1 MAAMAVSKGGVS
13 RAVTGE
19 SKSERDWMELYHL
32 AEQYFHEHGDLLVPG
47 DYVCYGKRLGRW
59 IGTQRTDYKKRI
71 NPRFTQER
79 IELLEA
85 IGMVWDV
92 KEFRWNLMY
101 GELERYLRIY
111 GSVRVPQS
119 FETPEGVRLGI
130 WLNKIRMEYKKGKL
144 SEKRISQLEKLGMI
158 WEPEKLR
165 RESWEHYF
173 ALFQDYVSRQNTFP
187 SSAYVTENGV
197 RLGIWL
203 SNQKEKK
210 KDGTLLPERRRRL
223 EALGIVWDV
232 LEQAWLERYE
242 EARAYYIKHGH
253 LCPYQERSGQGP
265 DSLSHWLTAQRK
277 ARRAG
282 TLSAE
287 KIRML
292 EEIGMLWEVRGCLWE
307 RSFRKAEE
315 FYFKYGHLRITKD
328 GGEDQPLGRWI
339 STQRKNYKKGKLSEE
354 RIQKLNKIG
363 MVWDAGID
371 SEELWDSWYQ
381 KAAAYYVR
389 YGHLNP
395 QKGKLRTWIRAQRAA
410 GKGKRGQLTESQIRR
425 LEAIGMSWDPVEER
439 WQAMYQLA
447 KEYYDVHQML
457 NIPSN
462 YVTDTGVRLGQW
474 IARQRKCYK
483 NYLEGKAGGGVG
495 TITRERID
503 LLNKLD
509 MIWDGTGNTAKT
521 SFPEKALFFYL
532 RKYFPDMEKLSHR
545 REPGVELD
553 LYIPS
558 VRTAIEYDGLKWHR
572 DKLEQD
578 EEKGRICECSG
589 IRLIRLREPGLPRI
603 SRCVFAVELEDFGDR
618 AFEAA
623 IAELFH
629 YLKISEFDVD
639 IARDRRAILETYRN
653 FTARAWDRAY
663 QELYGYYREHGTLS
677 VPADLLSS
685 DGINL
690 AWWLYTQRG
699 AYQDNEL
706 TALQI
711 KKLESL
717 GISWAPF
724 EERWEYM
731 YDLAAAYVRQH
742 GDLMIPHDYITDQQ
756 ERLGGWLARQRELYR
771 RKELEPRRIRRLEQL
786 GIQWEPKK
794 MRQRRYLE
802 AARAYQKAE
811 GSLEVPFNYITKD
824 GLRLGE
830 WLAAQRK
837 RYRAGRLD
845 GQMIQELEGLGIRW
859 EPYSSRWEEMFLLA
873 QAYYEKHGDLCVP
886 YDYVTGKDDALGRWI
901 VCQRRKSR
909 GTAAGKRLTEEQKE
923 KLDAIGMVWDP
934 YTEKWMKKY
943 RAAEKF
949 YQAEGHLKVPA
960 DFITEDGTKLGMW
973 LASQRQA
980 MRGNPNYLMNP
991 ERKRLLDAI
1000 GMDWSLKRTSP
1011 NARRRA

>member
-1 MAAMAVSKGGVS
+1 
-13 RAVTGE
+13 
-19 SKSERDWMELYHL
+19 
-32 AEQYFHEHGDLLVPG
+32 
-47 DYVCYGKRLGRW
+47 
-59 IGTQRTDYKKRI
+59 
-71 NPRFTQER
+71 
-79 IELLEA
+79 
-85 IGMVWDV
+85 
-92 KEFRWNLMY
+92 
-101 GELERYLRIY
+101 
-111 GSVRVPQS
+111 
-119 FETPEGVRLGI
+119 
-130 WLNKIRMEYKKGKL
+130 
-144 SEKRISQLEKLGMI
+144 
-158 WEPEKLR
+158 
-165 RESWEHYF
+165 
-173 ALFQDYVSRQNTFP
+173 
-187 SSAYVTENGV
+187 
-197 RLGIWL
+197 
-203 SNQKEKK
+203 
-210 KDGTLLPERRRRL
+210 
-223 EALGIVWDV
+223 
-232 LEQAWLERYE
+232 
-242 EARAYYIKHGH
+242 
-253 LCPYQERSGQGP
+253 
-265 DSLSHWLTAQRK
+265 
-277 ARRAG
+277 
-282 TLSAE
+282 
-287 KIRML
+287 
-292 EEIGMLWEVRGCLWE
+292 
-307 RSFRKAEE
+307 
-315 FYFKYGHLRITKD
+315 
-328 GGEDQPLGRWI
+328 
-339 STQRKNYKKGKLSEE
+339 
-354 RIQKLNKIG
+354 
-363 MVWDAGID
+363 
-371 SEELWDSWYQ
+371 
-381 KAAAYYVR
+381 
-389 YGHLNP
+389 
-395 QKGKLRTWIRAQRAA
+395 
-410 GKGKRGQLTESQIRR
+410 
-425 LEAIGMSWDPVEER
+425 
-439 WQAMYQLA
+439 
-447 KEYYDVHQML
+447 
-457 NIPSN
+457 
-462 YVTDTGVRLGQW
+462 
-474 IARQRKCYK
+474 
-483 NYLEGKAGGGVG
+483 
-495 TITRERID
+495 
-503 LLNKLD
+503 
-509 MIWDGTGNTAKT
+509 
-521 SFPEKALFFYL
+521 
-532 RKYFPDMEKLSHR
+532 MEKLSHR

-578 EEKGRICECSG
+578 EEKGRICERSG

-859 EPYSSRWEEMFLLA
+859 EPY
-873 QAYYEKHGDLCVP
+873 
-886 YDYVTGKDDALGRWI
+886 
-901 VCQRRKSR
+901 
-909 GTAAGKRLTEEQKE
+909 
-923 KLDAIGMVWDP
+923 
-934 YTEKWMKKY
+934 TEKWMKKY

>member
-1 MAAMAVSKGGVS
+1 MWQPWPESKGGVS

-32 AEQYFHEHGDLLVPG
+32 AEQYFHEHGDLLIPG

-59 IGTQRTDYKKRI
+59 IGTQRTDYKKCT

-85 IGMVWDV
+85 IGMVWD
-92 KEFRWNLMY
+92 
-101 GELERYLRIY
+101 
-111 GSVRVPQS
+111 
-119 FETPEGVRLGI
+119 
-130 WLNKIRMEYKKGKL
+130 
-144 SEKRISQLEKLGMI
+144 
-158 WEPEKLR
+158 
-165 RESWEHYF
+165 
-173 ALFQDYVSRQNTFP
+173 
-187 SSAYVTENGV
+187 
-197 RLGIWL
+197 
-203 SNQKEKK
+203 
-210 KDGTLLPERRRRL
+210 
-223 EALGIVWDV
+223 
-232 LEQAWLERYE
+232 
-242 EARAYYIKHGH
+242 
-253 LCPYQERSGQGP
+253 
-265 DSLSHWLTAQRK
+265 
-277 ARRAG
+277 
-282 TLSAE
+282 
-287 KIRML
+287 
-292 EEIGMLWEVRGCLWE
+292 
-307 RSFRKAEE
+307 
-315 FYFKYGHLRITKD
+315 
-328 GGEDQPLGRWI
+328 
-339 STQRKNYKKGKLSEE
+339 
-354 RIQKLNKIG
+354 
-363 MVWDAGID
+363 AGID
-371 SEELWDSWYQ
+371 S
-381 KAAAYYVR
+381 
-389 YGHLNP
+389 
-395 QKGKLRTWIRAQRAA
+395 
-410 GKGKRGQLTESQIRR
+410 
-425 LEAIGMSWDPVEER
+425 EER

-483 NYLEGKAGGGVG
+483 NYLAGKAGGGVG

-521 SFPEKALFFYL
+521 PFPEKALLFYL

-623 IAELFH
+623 MAELFH

-859 EPYSSRWEEMFLLA
+859 EPY
-873 QAYYEKHGDLCVP
+873 
-886 YDYVTGKDDALGRWI
+886 
-901 VCQRRKSR
+901 
-909 GTAAGKRLTEEQKE
+909 
-923 KLDAIGMVWDP
+923 
-934 YTEKWMKKY
+934 TEKWMKKY

>member
-1 MAAMAVSKGGVS
+1 MAQLKNAAKTKGYHYLILESGEPLVAAMAVSKGGVS

-85 IGMVWDV
+85 IGMVWD
-92 KEFRWNLMY
+92 
-101 GELERYLRIY
+101 
-111 GSVRVPQS
+111 
-119 FETPEGVRLGI
+119 
-130 WLNKIRMEYKKGKL
+130 
-144 SEKRISQLEKLGMI
+144 
-158 WEPEKLR
+158 
-165 RESWEHYF
+165 
-173 ALFQDYVSRQNTFP
+173 
-187 SSAYVTENGV
+187 
-197 RLGIWL
+197 
-203 SNQKEKK
+203 
-210 KDGTLLPERRRRL
+210 
-223 EALGIVWDV
+223 
-232 LEQAWLERYE
+232 
-242 EARAYYIKHGH
+242 
-253 LCPYQERSGQGP
+253 
-265 DSLSHWLTAQRK
+265 
-277 ARRAG
+277 
-282 TLSAE
+282 
-287 KIRML
+287 
-292 EEIGMLWEVRGCLWE
+292 
-307 RSFRKAEE
+307 
-315 FYFKYGHLRITKD
+315 
-328 GGEDQPLGRWI
+328 
-339 STQRKNYKKGKLSEE
+339 
-354 RIQKLNKIG
+354 
-363 MVWDAGID
+363 AGID
-371 SEELWDSWYQ
+371 S
-381 KAAAYYVR
+381 
-389 YGHLNP
+389 
-395 QKGKLRTWIRAQRAA
+395 
-410 GKGKRGQLTESQIRR
+410 
-425 LEAIGMSWDPVEER
+425 EER

-731 YDLAAAYVRQH
+731 YD
-742 GDLMIPHDYITDQQ
+742 
-756 ERLGGWLARQRELYR
+756 W
-771 RKELEPRRIRRLEQL
+771 
-786 GIQWEPKK
+786 
-794 MRQRRYLE
+794 
-802 AARAYQKAE
+802 
-811 GSLEVPFNYITKD
+811 
-824 GLRLGE
+824 LRLTCGS
-830 WLAAQRK
+830 
-837 RYRAGRLD
+837 
-845 GQMIQELEGLGIRW
+845 MGI
-859 EPYSSRWEEMFLLA
+859 
-873 QAYYEKHGDLCVP
+873 
-886 YDYVTGKDDALGRWI
+886 
-901 VCQRRKSR
+901 
-909 GTAAGKRLTEEQKE
+909 
-923 KLDAIGMVWDP
+923 
-934 YTEKWMKKY
+934 
-943 RAAEKF
+943 
-949 YQAEGHLKVPA
+949 
-960 DFITEDGTKLGMW
+960 
-973 LASQRQA
+973 
-980 MRGNPNYLMNP
+980 
-991 ERKRLLDAI
+991 
-1000 GMDWSLKRTSP
+1000 
-1011 NARRRA
+1011 

>member
-1 MAAMAVSKGGVS
+1 MIVCIAEKPSVGKDIAKVLGATQDHRHYMEGNGYQ
-13 RAVTGE
+13 VT
-19 SKSERDWMELYHL
+19 W
-32 AEQYFHEHGDLLVPG
+32 
-47 DYVCYGKRLGRW
+47 
-59 IGTQRTDYKKRI
+59 
-71 NPRFTQER
+71 
-79 IELLEA
+79 
-85 IGMVWDV
+85 
-92 KEFRWNLMY
+92 
-101 GELERYLRIY
+101 
-111 GSVRVPQS
+111 
-119 FETPEGVRLGI
+119 
-130 WLNKIRMEYKKGKL
+130 
-144 SEKRISQLEKLGMI
+144 
-158 WEPEKLR
+158 
-165 RESWEHYF
+165 
-173 ALFQDYVSRQNTFP
+173 TF
-187 SSAYVTENGV
+187 
-197 RLGIWL
+197 
-203 SNQKEKK
+203 
-210 KDGTLLPERRRRL
+210 
-223 EALGIVWDV
+223 
-232 LEQAWLERYE
+232 
-242 EARAYYIKHGH
+242 GH
-253 LCPYQERSGQGP
+253 LCELKEPHEYSP
-265 DSLSHWLTAQRK
+265 LWKAWSLSSLPMIPPRFGIKLKNDKGIEEQFRIIERLMQAADMIINCGDAGQEGELIQRWVMQKAGARCPVKRLWISSLTEEA
-277 ARRAG
+277 
-282 TLSAE
+282 
-287 KIRML
+287 IREGFNNL
-292 EEIGMLWEVRGCLWE
+292 
-307 RSFRKAEE
+307 
-315 FYFKYGHLRITKD
+315 KD
-328 GGEDQPLGRWI
+328 QSEYQPLYEAG
-339 STQRKNYKKGKLSEE
+339 LS
-354 RIQKLNKIG
+354 R
-363 MVWDAGID
+363 
-371 SEELWDSWYQ
+371 
-381 KAAAYYVR
+381 
-389 YGHLNP
+389 
-395 QKGKLRTWIRAQRAA
+395 
-410 GKGKRGQLTESQIRR
+410 
-425 LEAIGMSWDPVEER
+425 AIGDWTLGMNATRLYTLKYAQGRQVLSIGRVQTPT
-439 WQAMYQLA
+439 LA
-447 KEYYDVHQML
+447 LIV
-457 NIPSN
+457 N
-462 YVTDTGVRLGQW
+462 
-474 IARQRKCYK
+474 RQQEIEHFKPEPYWVLTTVYR
-483 NYLEGKAGGGVG
+483 
-495 TITRERID
+495 
-503 LLNKLD
+503 
-509 MIWDGTGNTAKT
+509 NTT
-521 SFPEKALFFYL
+521 F
-532 RKYFPDMEKLSHR
+532 
-545 REPGVELD
+545 
-553 LYIPS
+553 
-558 VRTAIEYDGLKWHR
+558 TAV
-572 DKLEQD
+572 LEQD
-578 EEKGRICECSG
+578 EEKGRICERSG

-690 AWWLYTQRG
+690 AWWFYTQRG

-901 VCQRRKSR
+901 FCQRRKSR
-909 GTAAGKRLTEEQKE
+909 GTAAGTRLTEEQKE

>member
-1 MAAMAVSKGGVS
+1 
-13 RAVTGE
+13 
-19 SKSERDWMELYHL
+19 
-32 AEQYFHEHGDLLVPG
+32 
-47 DYVCYGKRLGRW
+47 
-59 IGTQRTDYKKRI
+59 
-71 NPRFTQER
+71 
-79 IELLEA
+79 
-85 IGMVWDV
+85 
-92 KEFRWNLMY
+92 
-101 GELERYLRIY
+101 
-111 GSVRVPQS
+111 
-119 FETPEGVRLGI
+119 
-130 WLNKIRMEYKKGKL
+130 
-144 SEKRISQLEKLGMI
+144 
-158 WEPEKLR
+158 
-165 RESWEHYF
+165 
-173 ALFQDYVSRQNTFP
+173 
-187 SSAYVTENGV
+187 
-197 RLGIWL
+197 
-203 SNQKEKK
+203 
-210 KDGTLLPERRRRL
+210 
-223 EALGIVWDV
+223 
-232 LEQAWLERYE
+232 
-242 EARAYYIKHGH
+242 
-253 LCPYQERSGQGP
+253 
-265 DSLSHWLTAQRK
+265 
-277 ARRAG
+277 
-282 TLSAE
+282 
-287 KIRML
+287 
-292 EEIGMLWEVRGCLWE
+292 
-307 RSFRKAEE
+307 
-315 FYFKYGHLRITKD
+315 
-328 GGEDQPLGRWI
+328 
-339 STQRKNYKKGKLSEE
+339 
-354 RIQKLNKIG
+354 
-363 MVWDAGID
+363 
-371 SEELWDSWYQ
+371 
-381 KAAAYYVR
+381 
-389 YGHLNP
+389 
-395 QKGKLRTWIRAQRAA
+395 
-410 GKGKRGQLTESQIRR
+410 
-425 LEAIGMSWDPVEER
+425 
-439 WQAMYQLA
+439 
-447 KEYYDVHQML
+447 
-457 NIPSN
+457 
-462 YVTDTGVRLGQW
+462 
-474 IARQRKCYK
+474 
-483 NYLEGKAGGGVG
+483 
-495 TITRERID
+495 
-503 LLNKLD
+503 
-509 MIWDGTGNTAKT
+509 
-521 SFPEKALFFYL
+521 
-532 RKYFPDMEKLSHR
+532 MEKLSHR

-886 YDYVTGKDDALGRWI
+886 YDYVTGKDDVLGRWI

>member
-85 IGMVWDV
+85 IGMVWD
-92 KEFRWNLMY
+92 
-101 GELERYLRIY
+101 
-111 GSVRVPQS
+111 
-119 FETPEGVRLGI
+119 
-130 WLNKIRMEYKKGKL
+130 
-144 SEKRISQLEKLGMI
+144 
-158 WEPEKLR
+158 
-165 RESWEHYF
+165 
-173 ALFQDYVSRQNTFP
+173 
-187 SSAYVTENGV
+187 
-197 RLGIWL
+197 
-203 SNQKEKK
+203 
-210 KDGTLLPERRRRL
+210 
-223 EALGIVWDV
+223 
-232 LEQAWLERYE
+232 
-242 EARAYYIKHGH
+242 
-253 LCPYQERSGQGP
+253 
-265 DSLSHWLTAQRK
+265 
-277 ARRAG
+277 
-282 TLSAE
+282 
-287 KIRML
+287 
-292 EEIGMLWEVRGCLWE
+292 
-307 RSFRKAEE
+307 
-315 FYFKYGHLRITKD
+315 
-328 GGEDQPLGRWI
+328 
-339 STQRKNYKKGKLSEE
+339 
-354 RIQKLNKIG
+354 
-363 MVWDAGID
+363 AGID
-371 SEELWDSWYQ
+371 S
-381 KAAAYYVR
+381 
-389 YGHLNP
+389 
-395 QKGKLRTWIRAQRAA
+395 
-410 GKGKRGQLTESQIRR
+410 
-425 LEAIGMSWDPVEER
+425 EER

-859 EPYSSRWEEMFLLA
+859 ESYSSRWEEMFLLA

>member
-1 MAAMAVSKGGVS
+1 MAQLKNAAKTKGYHYLILESGEPLVAAMAVSKGGVS

-85 IGMVWDV
+85 IGMVWD
-92 KEFRWNLMY
+92 
-101 GELERYLRIY
+101 
-111 GSVRVPQS
+111 
-119 FETPEGVRLGI
+119 
-130 WLNKIRMEYKKGKL
+130 
-144 SEKRISQLEKLGMI
+144 
-158 WEPEKLR
+158 
-165 RESWEHYF
+165 
-173 ALFQDYVSRQNTFP
+173 
-187 SSAYVTENGV
+187 
-197 RLGIWL
+197 
-203 SNQKEKK
+203 
-210 KDGTLLPERRRRL
+210 
-223 EALGIVWDV
+223 
-232 LEQAWLERYE
+232 
-242 EARAYYIKHGH
+242 
-253 LCPYQERSGQGP
+253 
-265 DSLSHWLTAQRK
+265 
-277 ARRAG
+277 
-282 TLSAE
+282 
-287 KIRML
+287 
-292 EEIGMLWEVRGCLWE
+292 
-307 RSFRKAEE
+307 
-315 FYFKYGHLRITKD
+315 
-328 GGEDQPLGRWI
+328 
-339 STQRKNYKKGKLSEE
+339 
-354 RIQKLNKIG
+354 
-363 MVWDAGID
+363 AGID
-371 SEELWDSWYQ
+371 S
-381 KAAAYYVR
+381 
-389 YGHLNP
+389 
-395 QKGKLRTWIRAQRAA
+395 
-410 GKGKRGQLTESQIRR
+410 
-425 LEAIGMSWDPVEER
+425 EER

-578 EEKGRICECSG
+578 EEKGRICERSG

-824 GLRLGE
+824 GLRLGGVAGCSE
-830 WLAAQRK
+830 EALSGRQTGRSDDTGAG
-837 RYRAGRLD
+837 RAGNSVGTVFLPVGRNVFT
-845 GQMIQELEGLGIRW
+845 GTGL
-859 EPYSSRWEEMFLLA
+859 L
-873 QAYYEKHGDLCVP
+873 
-886 YDYVTGKDDALGRWI
+886 
-901 VCQRRKSR
+901 
-909 GTAAGKRLTEEQKE
+909 
-923 KLDAIGMVWDP
+923 
-934 YTEKWMKKY
+934 
-943 RAAEKF
+943 
-949 YQAEGHLKVPA
+949 
-960 DFITEDGTKLGMW
+960 
-973 LASQRQA
+973 
-980 MRGNPNYLMNP
+980 
-991 ERKRLLDAI
+991 
-1000 GMDWSLKRTSP
+1000 
-1011 NARRRA
+1011 